1 MRSRHA
7 AAMGT
12 SDCTETRLG
21 ALETRM
27 HCSRY
32 KGSDGLAANGSRQRV
47 TLEWTLVLV
56 VVELSGA
63 RYQMPVRAPPHRP
76 AATGCSFCGELGH
89 GVKHRSSSMFADG
102 GSHHLL
108 FGLAIAFFVWFVA
121 PFPCHTL
128 TRCDDKPPA
137 LLHRAWLRPSCCRSW
152 PRVLRARLTCPSCRR
167 RLFHIVL
174 TTPTRT
180 LPCDTSSTTAPTGI
194 PSFTVASTSQNMPQ
208 YGRPET
214 KTRPGASL
222 CRGCASNPRP

>member
-1 MRSRHA
+1 VKDAGFWAARSCCYCCRAWNGNLKVSCACIGELMRSRHA

-12 SDCTETRLG
+12 SDCTGTRLG

-108 FGLAIAFFVWFVA
+108 FGLAIVFLV
-121 PFPCHTL
+121 
-128 TRCDDKPPA
+128 
-137 LLHRAWLRPSCCRSW
+137 
-152 PRVLRARLTCPSCRR
+152 
-167 RLFHIVL
+167 
-174 TTPTRT
+174 
-180 LPCDTSSTTAPTGI
+180 
-194 PSFTVASTSQNMPQ
+194 SQNATTNPL
-208 YGRPET
+208 PFCI
-214 KTRPGASL
+214 A
-222 CRGCASNPRP
+222 RGCVLLAVVPGRERCGRG